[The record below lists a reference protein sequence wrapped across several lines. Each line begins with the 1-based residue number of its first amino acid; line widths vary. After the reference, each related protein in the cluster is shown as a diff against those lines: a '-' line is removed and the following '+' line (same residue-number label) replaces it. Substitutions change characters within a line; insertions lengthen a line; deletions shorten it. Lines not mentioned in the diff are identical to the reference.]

1 MAIALCAIGMV
12 VAQVN
17 AMVERS
23 RPQSQTRDFFNSLLG
38 SIINWR
44 ATNKT
49 MKTENLKLSI
59 IIPTLERSTILA
71 KTIDDVL
78 SQNFKDFEFWIVD
91 QSSAREAAANASH
104 VAQRSDPRL
113 KYLHLAKAGLPNAR
127 NEGIRRAKGE
137 IILFL
142 DDDVMLSSADFLTA
156 HLAAYSDPRVGGVT
170 GRHVERS
177 VVTNCKHTAC
187 YVSWGGRTIY
197 NLRGHQRQLIG
208 SCKGSNMSFRAEVV
222 EKVGGFDRNT
232 DLLEDTDFSVR
243 VAKAGW
249 SLLFEPTAEI
259 VHLSA
264 ISGGVREIGVVIN
277 EHRRFSSTAYYIR
290 KHRGF
295 LGCIPFVA
303 TFSLIALSRAWR
315 YRSLGVLPGCAKA
328 LRSGFALAKRGPDQI
343 V

>member
-1 MAIALCAIGMV
+1 MLNGTGAHDGVKARRANPRL
-12 VAQVN
+12 
-17 AMVERS
+17 
-23 RPQSQTRDFFNSLLG
+23 

-44 ATNKT
+44 AMNKT
-49 MKTENLKLSI
+49 MISENLKLSI
-59 IIPTLERSTILA
+59 IIPTFERSAILA

-113 KYLHLAKAGLPNAR
+113 KYLHLTKAGLPNAR
-127 NEGIRRAKGE
+127 NEGMRRAKGE

-142 DDDVMLSSADFLTA
+142 DDDVILLSPDFLAA
-156 HLAAYSDPRVGGVT
+156 HLAAYSDHRVGGVT

-177 VVTNCKHTAC
+177 VITNSKHTAC
-187 YVSWGGRTIY
+187 YVSWSGRTIY
-197 NLRGHQRQLIG
+197 NLSGHQRQLIG

-222 EKVGGFDRNT
+222 AKVGGFDRNT
-232 DLLEDTDFSVR
+232 NLLEDTDFSVR

-249 SLLFEPTAEI
+249 LLLYEPTAEI
-259 VHLSA
+259 VHLSTTV
-264 ISGGVREIGVVIN
+264 GGVREIAAVKN
-277 EHRRFSSTAYYIR
+277 EHRRFSSTAYYIL

-295 LGCIPFVA
+295 LGCIPFIA
-303 TFSLIALSRAWR
+303 TFSLIALSRALR
-315 YRSLGVLPGCAKA
+315 YRSFGVLPGCAKA

>member
-1 MAIALCAIGMV
+1 M
-12 VAQVN
+12 
-17 AMVERS
+17 
-23 RPQSQTRDFFNSLLG
+23 
-38 SIINWR
+38 
-44 ATNKT
+44 NKT
-49 MKTENLKLSI
+49 MTAENLKLSI
-59 IIPTLERSTILA
+59 IIPTFERSTILA

-78 SQNFKDFEFWIVD
+78 SQNFKEFEFWIVD
-91 QSSAREAAANASH
+91 QSSAGEAAANASH

-113 KYLHLAKAGLPNAR
+113 KYLHLTKAGLPNAR
-127 NEGIRRAKGE
+127 NEGMRRAKGE

-142 DDDVMLSSADFLTA
+142 DDDVILLSPDFLTA
-156 HLAAYSDPRVGGVT
+156 HLAAYGDHRVGGVT

-177 VVTNCKHTAC
+177 VITNCKHTAC
-187 YVSWGGRTIY
+187 HISWGGRTIY

-222 EKVGGFDRNT
+222 AKVGGFDRNT
-232 DLLEDTDFSVR
+232 NLLEDTDFSVR

-249 SLLFEPTAEI
+249 LLLYEPTAEI
-259 VHLSA
+259 VHLSTTA
-264 ISGGVREIGVVIN
+264 GGVRETSAVIN

-295 LGCIPFVA
+295 LGCIPFIA
-303 TFSLIALSRAWR
+303 TFSLIALSRALR
-315 YRSLGVLPGCAKA
+315 YRSFGVLPGCAKA